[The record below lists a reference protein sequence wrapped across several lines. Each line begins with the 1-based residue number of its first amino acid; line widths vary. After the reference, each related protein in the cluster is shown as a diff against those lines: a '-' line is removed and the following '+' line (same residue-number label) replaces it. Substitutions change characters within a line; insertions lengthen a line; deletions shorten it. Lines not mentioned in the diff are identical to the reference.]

1 VLMPKRIVSRLV
13 RGLQGSAAM
22 MALTHGAMRGW
33 IKNFLMRKLNSSPNL
48 KGGFAVLELHWLQGL
63 VVLRKVYLTRL
74 ADNQPV
80 VELCCEEIRV
90 HVEWR
95 PLLHGTLVGRVDL
108 RQPHL
113 QIVASRSQARSNPNR
128 SPGDALLALCRET
141 RRFMP
146 FHLRSAEVHDGR
158 VEYLSQNTSPPFT
171 LNLERL
177 TVHASNLTNI
187 LEVAAEDSAQVFVTS
202 RTTGEGQLWLRLT
215 IPSMSDGLTF
225 QLHTELKEINL
236 VALNDL
242 LRALAKFDL
251 RRGRCSM
258 TAEFN
263 VERGH
268 YEGVVQPHF
277 HDLDVF
283 AWQKEHGKGLLQIL
297 RQVVIAFLA
306 VGFKNQARDEL
317 AMRIP
322 VSGTFIGQDVDT
334 WAAVGSLLR
343 NVFTQSLLSK
353 PESPEPAGR
362 LRP

>member
-1 VLMPKRIVSRLV
+1 MAFTHR
-13 RGLQGSAAM
+13 AM
-22 MALTHGAMRGW
+22 TGW
-33 IKNFLMRKLNSSPNL
+33 IKNLLIRKLNSSPNL
-48 KGGFAVLELHWLQGL
+48 KGGFAALELHWLQGL
-63 VVLRKVYLTRL
+63 AVLRKVYLTRL
-74 ADNQPV
+74 ADDQPV
-80 VELCCEEIRV
+80 VELYYEEIRL

-95 PLLHGTLVGRVDL
+95 PLLHGAVVGRMEL
-108 RQPHL
+108 REPRL
-113 QIVASRSQARSNPNR
+113 QIVASQARSNPNR

-141 RRFMP
+141 RHFMP
-146 FHLRSAEVHDGR
+146 FHLRSVEVHDGR

-171 LNLERL
+171 LNLERV

-187 LEVAAEDSAQVFVTS
+187 TEVAAEDSAQVVVTS
-202 RTTGEGQLWLRLT
+202 RTTGEGQLWLHLT

-268 YEGVVQPHF
+268 YQGVVQPHF

-306 VGFKNQARDEL
+306 VVFKNQARDEL
-317 AMRIP
+317 AMKIP
-322 VSGTFIGQDVDT
+322 ISGTFAGRDVDT

-343 NVFTQSLLSK
+343 NAFTQSLLPE

-362 LRP
+362 HRP